1 MRRVRNE
8 PAPPHGGREC
18 ELIRAGHGGMYWRAA
33 DGLEV
38 RLAAA
43 EREKDTAKRRATTG
57 FAPGLRAFF
66 GGVFAR

>member
-1 MRRVRNE
+1 
-8 PAPPHGGREC
+8 
-18 ELIRAGHGGMYWRAA
+18 
-33 DGLEV
+33 LEV

-43 EREKDTAKRRATTG
+43 EREKDTAMRRATTTG

>member
-1 MRRVRNE
+1 
-8 PAPPHGGREC
+8 
-18 ELIRAGHGGMYWRAA
+18 MYWRAA

-57 FAPGLRAFF
+57 FAPVVRAFF

>member
-1 MRRVRNE
+1 
-8 PAPPHGGREC
+8 
-18 ELIRAGHGGMYWRAA
+18 MYWRAA

-43 EREKDTAKRRATTG
+43 EREKYTAKRRATTG